1 MADTRRKLARAWW
14 AADRI
19 LGGRQR
25 PTRFQRFIARHPLGV
40 GLTVGAP
47 LAGISVALSEGS
59 MGDAVIGVCF
69 GAALGTVFGLTA
81 LSERHRQRRLL
92 RPSLRDSS

>member
-1 MADTRRKLARAWW
+1 MADTHRKPARAWW
-14 AADRI
+14 AVDRI
-19 LGGRQR
+19 LGGEQR

-47 LAGISVALSEGS
+47 PAGISTALSEGS
-59 MGDAVIGVCF
+59 TVDTVIGVCF
-69 GAALGTVFGLTA
+69 GGALGVVFGLTA

-92 RPSLRDSS
+92 RLGRWNGS